1 MDDNE
6 ETVKNRL
13 KVYHET
19 TAPVI
24 NYYDEKG
31 LLVKING
38 VGDIDEIFNAVVNA
52 LEDK

>member
-1 MDDNE
+1 MKKQL
-6 ETVKNRL
+6 KNRL

>member
-1 MDDNE
+1 MKQLLQLL
-6 ETVKNRL
+6 TITMK
-13 KVYHET
+13 
-19 TAPVI
+19 
-24 NYYDEKG
+24 KG